1 MNKKVIL
8 AICSILIIISI
19 ILIYGY
25 LQFSNNRLNKYSDKV
40 LSVASN
46 TRNSIYFLLEKPIS
60 KEKFISDTKELV
72 SNLYALEIVLSSGS
86 ILLTGDN
93 LDSNRFYFRSEALM
107 KELKYINMNEET
119 IQDLNTIASA
129 SDILIKRFLPYS
141 GTEDTIT
148 KKEII
153 EAIEEALAEMRK
165 LNYIILN
172 QTLFYLNVDDY
183 NFFTKVYGGNKYC

>member
-25 LQFSNNRLNKYSDKV
+25 LQFNNNRLNKYSDKV

-119 IQDLNTIASA
+119 IEDLNTIASA

-172 QTLFYLNVDDY
+172 
-183 NFFTKVYGGNKYC
+183 

>member
-25 LQFSNNRLNKYSDKV
+25 LQFNNNRLNKYSDKV

-86 ILLTGDN
+86 ILLT
-93 LDSNRFYFRSEALM
+93 
-107 KELKYINMNEET
+107 
-119 IQDLNTIASA
+119 
-129 SDILIKRFLPYS
+129 
-141 GTEDTIT
+141 
-148 KKEII
+148 
-153 EAIEEALAEMRK
+153 
-165 LNYIILN
+165 
-172 QTLFYLNVDDY
+172 
-183 NFFTKVYGGNKYC
+183 